1 MILSQTSH
9 FSDFTVHLRLTECN
23 EVLELT
29 GDYVNRL
36 SSQFLL
42 VLQWT
47 FVGAFFLVFRQML
60 ITLKDVKTSLIDKN
74 RHFPFKVGFLLLG
87 I

>member
-47 FVGAFFLVFRQML
+47 FVGAFFLVFRHW
-60 ITLKDVKTSLIDKN
+60 VN
-74 RHFPFKVGFLLLG
+74 PCHFTGWYPLTRLG